1 MAEEIIGI
9 EQSVV
14 EETAN
19 DRFKKGFGDW
29 FWGSVALGT
38 LLHFLIFAFFPQMD
52 TADASFRSD
61 ELAAIELPPEI
72 EIPPPPEQI
81 ARPAVPVVSTATI
94 DEDITIAP
102 TTFQANPVSNLP
114 PPPSSAAGADDL
126 MRAPVFTPMTVQPE
140 LQNRRQVQQTLERT
154 YPPLLRDAGIGGTP
168 TVWFFIDEDGRVLRT
183 QMHESSGHGALDEA
197 ALRVAE
203 MMRFSPA
210 MNRDKKVP
218 VWVSIPIVF
227 QAR

>member
-1 MAEEIIGI
+1 
-9 EQSVV
+9 
-14 EETAN
+14 
-19 DRFKKGFGDW
+19 
-29 FWGSVALGT
+29 
-38 LLHFLIFAFFPQMD
+38 
-52 TADASFRSD
+52 
-61 ELAAIELPPEI
+61 
-72 EIPPPPEQI
+72 
-81 ARPAVPVVSTATI
+81 
-94 DEDITIAP
+94 
-102 TTFQANPVSNLP
+102 
-114 PPPSSAAGADDL
+114 